1 MLRIN
6 DWWLIV
12 LAAAAVAFLSAVL
25 IGHLRAEPVTTLRDS
40 MGRVQG
46 YATTRGDTTTFTDSM
61 GRQTG
66 RAERNRD
73 GTTILYDAMGRQIGT
88 SRRR

>member
-25 IGHLRAEPVTTLRDS
+25 IGHLRAEPVTTYRDS

-46 YATTRGDTTTFTDSM
+46 YATTRGNFSNEK
-61 GRQTG
+61 GQQTG
-66 RAERNRD
+66 RAERLCVPK
-73 GTTILYDAMGRQIGT
+73 TSSILIA
-88 SRRR
+88 